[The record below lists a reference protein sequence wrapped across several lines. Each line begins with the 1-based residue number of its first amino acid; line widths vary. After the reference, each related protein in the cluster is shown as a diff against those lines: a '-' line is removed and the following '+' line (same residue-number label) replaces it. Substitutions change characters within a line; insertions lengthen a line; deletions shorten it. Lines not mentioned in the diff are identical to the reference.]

1 MPPSSSDGSATTV
14 PAAVVDVTSAPL
26 LVLLDVLGAGGSGA
40 DMGAEGGAAAVAAM
54 VGLLCWLAAHT
65 GAAVVFQTA
74 CVGWTVTSA
83 VGSPKERVTHTTM
96 VWSKQQQ

>member
-54 VGLLCWLAAHT
+54 VGLFVLA
-65 GAAVVFQTA
+65 
-74 CVGWTVTSA
+74 CC
-83 VGSPKERVTHTTM
+83 THR
-96 VWSKQQQ
+96 